1 MIRTGYIAVFAWAIF
16 YCAPT
21 FAAPGDSPAADTAS
35 HATANTQVQTSTA
48 EESRLS
54 KLAQRLA
61 DEKGAPPK
69 GGTPTYIDS
78 DDADADADAEA
89 QPASPAPGE
98 TPLVSNGTRLFRPGS
113 IAESADGTSER
124 PNSASWFLKT
134 LTSLGVVI
142 GLALFVRWGYAR
154 LGGKVA
160 VGSSPVVEVLSR
172 TAVAPRSH
180 VMLLRVGG
188 RVLVVSDSSAGMRT
202 LASLEDAEEVADI
215 LGAVSA
221 TKPNSISRGFGQ
233 ILNRFSDDHEQMPD
247 DLDGTDPTEST
258 GGASTSNVSSLLS
271 RVRSMGRQGDST

>member
-1 MIRTGYIAVFAWAIF
+1 MIRTGFIAVFAWAIF
-16 YCAPT
+16 CCAPT
-21 FAAPGDSPAADTAS
+21 FAAPGDPATAS
-35 HATANTQVQTSTA
+35 HATANTQAQTDAA
-48 EESRLS
+48 EQSRLS

-61 DEKGAPPK
+61 DENGASSRAEASI
-69 GGTPTYIDS
+69 YIDS
-78 DDADADADAEA
+78 EDAHAEA
-89 QPASPAPGE
+89 QPAGPAPGE
-98 TPLVSNGTRLFRPGS
+98 TPLVSTGTRLFRSGS

-124 PNSASWFLKT
+124 PSSASWFLKT
-134 LTSLGVVI
+134 LTSLGIVI
-142 GLALFVRWGYAR
+142 GLALFVRWGYVR

-202 LASLEDAEEVADI
+202 LASLEDAQEVADI

-233 ILNRFSDDHEQMPD
+233 LLNRFSDDHEQIPD
-247 DLDGTDPTEST
+247 DLDGAGTPETT
-258 GGASTSNVSSLLS
+258 GGAPTSSVSSLLS
-271 RVRSMGRQGDST
+271 RVRTLGRQGEST